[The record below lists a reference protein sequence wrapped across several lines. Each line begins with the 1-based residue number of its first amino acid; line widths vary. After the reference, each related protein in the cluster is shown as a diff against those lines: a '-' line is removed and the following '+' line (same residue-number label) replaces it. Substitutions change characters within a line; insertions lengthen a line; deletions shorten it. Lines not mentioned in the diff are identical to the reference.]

1 LFLTQSEADA
11 IDARVREVESRTG
24 VQVITAVVRR
34 CDSYP
39 ESVWKAFALGVAVAA
54 LLVFAADLLRP
65 DWMGAHAVLTNV
77 LPVIG
82 AGAGS
87 AAAALAFP
95 AYARLFLDRFRT
107 AGEVRQHAQA
117 MFLARGLSRTPARNG
132 VLILASLFERRVEVL
147 ADIGFAGRVG
157 ESDWQSVV
165 DATTPLLA
173 QRRPAPALM
182 RGLDALERMLVAKG
196 FRADGRA
203 DGALPDRPI
212 EEEGA

>member
-82 AGAGS
+82 AGAAS
-87 AAAALAFP
+87 AAAAIGFAP
-95 AYARLFLDRFRT
+95 YARLFLDRFRLS
-107 AGEVRQHAQA
+107 GEVRQHAQA
-117 MFLARGLSRTPARNG
+117 MFLTRGLYRTRAHDG
-132 VLILASLFERRVEVL
+132 VLILASLFERRVEVV
-147 ADIGFAGRVG
+147 ADVGFVDRVADG
-157 ESDWQSVV
+157 DWRPIV
-165 DATTPLLA
+165 DAMSPLLGE
-173 QRRPAPALM
+173 RRPAAALL
-182 RGLDALERMLVAKG
+182 RGLEELERMLVAKG
-196 FRADGRA
+196 FRGTGRA
-203 DGALPDRPI
+203 DDTLPDRPI